1 MSGRRL
7 GVVML
12 RRSKPLYLG
21 CVDILLT
28 AGLRLTTKGDHNG
41 IRIRQ
46 TKADRGSGDAPG
58 ERRLA
63 TPWAYLRSMGSVCR

>member
-12 RRSKPLYLG
+12 RRSKPLYLS
-21 CVDILLT
+21 CIDILLT
-28 AGLRLTTKGDHNG
+28 AEVRLTTKGDHNG

-46 TKADRGSGDAPG
+46 TKADRAAAMLQVNYG
-58 ERRLA
+58 
-63 TPWAYLRSMGSVCR
+63 